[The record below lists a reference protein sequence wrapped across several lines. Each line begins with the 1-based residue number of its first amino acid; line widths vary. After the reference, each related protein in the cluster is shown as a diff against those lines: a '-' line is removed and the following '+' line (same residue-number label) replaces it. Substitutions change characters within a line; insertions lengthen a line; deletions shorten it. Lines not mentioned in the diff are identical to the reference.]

1 MTVKP
6 YREAGTKKEQIRTMF
21 DRIAFRYDFLNSVLS
36 FGVDRG
42 WRRRTVLA
50 VAADRPVAILDVA
63 TGTGDLAIGLAR
75 ALPQAQVTGV
85 DLAPAMLAVG
95 RRKVARKRVANIA
108 GLLEGDAEKL
118 PFETAAFDAVTA
130 GFGVRNFG
138 DIPAGLAEM
147 HRVLK
152 PGGKVYILEF
162 SMPPGRIFGKLYV
175 FYFRRLLP
183 FIGGVVSGEG
193 RAYRYLQQSVEDFPY
208 GDRFVELMERAGF
221 SAVTQTPLTRG
232 LAIIYR
238 GEKRNIGEND

>member
-6 YREAGTKKEQIRTMF
+6 YREESTKKEQIRTMF
-21 DRIAFRYDFLNSVLS
+21 DRIAFRYDFLNRVLS
-36 FGVDRG
+36 FGIDRG
-42 WRRRTVLA
+42 WRRRTVRS
-50 VAADRPVAILDVA
+50 VQADRPETILDVA

-75 ALPQAQVTGV
+75 ALPGTQVTGV

-95 RRKVARKRVANIA
+95 RRKVARKRIA
-108 GLLEGDAEKL
+108 GVAALLEGDAENL
-118 PFETAAFDAVTA
+118 PFEAGSFEAVTA

-147 HRVLK
+147 HRVLR
-152 PGGKVYILEF
+152 PDGSVHILEF

-183 FIGGVVSGEG
+183 FIGGVISGEG

-208 GDRFVELMERAGF
+208 GDRFAGLMEQAGF
-221 SAVTQTPLTRG
+221 TNITQTPLTRG

-238 GEKRNIGEND
+238 GVKA

>member
-6 YREAGTKKEQIRTMF
+6 YPEADTKKEQIRTMF
-21 DRIAFRYDFLNSVLS
+21 DRIAFRYDFLNRVLS

-42 WRRRTVLA
+42 WRRRTVRA
-50 VAADRPVAILDVA
+50 VAADRPAVILDVA

-75 ALPQAQVTGV
+75 ALTGARITGV
-85 DLAPAMLAVG
+85 DLSSALLAVA
-95 RRKVARKRVANIA
+95 RRKVVRKRIPNIT
-108 GLLEGDAEKL
+108 LSEGDAENL
-118 PFETAAFDAVTA
+118 PFDAEAFDAVTA

-138 DIPAGLAEM
+138 NIPAGLSEM

-152 PGGKVYILEF
+152 PGGKVCILEF
-162 SMPPGRIFGKLYV
+162 SMPPGRIFGRLYV

-183 FIGGVVSGEG
+183 FIGGIVSGEN

-208 GDRFVELMERAGF
+208 GDRFAALMAQAGF
-221 SAVTQTPLTRG
+221 SAVTQTPLTHG

-238 GEKRNIGEND
+238 GEKRKIDGND